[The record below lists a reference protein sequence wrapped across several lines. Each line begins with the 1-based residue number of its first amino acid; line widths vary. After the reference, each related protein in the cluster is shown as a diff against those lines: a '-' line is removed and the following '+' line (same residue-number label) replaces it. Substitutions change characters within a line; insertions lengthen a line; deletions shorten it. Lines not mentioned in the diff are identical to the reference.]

1 MRTGCITLL
10 LLFLSCLGYGKITL
24 PGYFTDNMVL
34 QQQTKVKIH
43 GRSSDR
49 GSIELRVSWDKKI
62 YKGTIGENGEWEIEL
77 STPKAGGPFHIVFS
91 DASEECFLDN
101 IMVGEVWFCSGQ
113 SNMEMP
119 LAGWGKVLN
128 YEQEI
133 READYPSIRL
143 FQVKKET
150 SVVPEEVLHS
160 TTGKWQECSPASV
173 SDFSS
178 LGYFFARNLWNT
190 LKVPV
195 GIIDCTWGG
204 TPIEG
209 WSSYEAMKTIPVY
222 AQKVEE
228 LQKLDSN
235 EEMLRNKFEKDKSE
249 WLRNLTV
256 TDKGYNDGKYTWA
269 SCSYD
274 DRSWSS
280 MALPQNW
287 EQTELS
293 SFDGIAWFRKTI
305 EIPQEWEGRR
315 LTLRLGMIDDEDV
328 TYFNGVEIARGAGY
342 NSPRKY
348 TVPAELVKAG
358 KAVIAI
364 KVLDYNGDGGIC
376 GKGDDFWISANEDG
390 KTAPATENSK
400 IVLANEWKY
409 KIGISLKDFP
419 VFPVYP
425 LNNVQSP
432 AAIYN
437 AMVNPL
443 ISFPIKGILWYQGE
457 ANVGNADRYA
467 DMFQAM
473 IQDWRS
479 KWQNM
484 EMPFYFV
491 QLANYLERREIQPD
505 SQWAALR
512 EAQSDALHLA
522 HTGMVVNIDLG
533 EANDIHPKNKQEV
546 GRRLA
551 SLTLQNTYGQKVEGT
566 SPVYKNYVVDG
577 NSVRLSFEGVK
588 KGFRAV
594 DSLTGFTIAGTD
606 HVFYKANAKIEGN
619 EIVVWSDE
627 VMYPVVVRYGWAD
640 NPDCNL
646 YDMQSG
652 LPISPFRTDHR

>member
-10 LLFLSCLGYGKITL
+10 LLFLSCLGYGKIIL

-43 GRSSDR
+43 GQSSDH

-62 YKGTIGENGEWEIEL
+62 YKGPIGEDGEWEIEIN
-77 STPKAGGPFHIVFS
+77 TPKAGGPFRIVFS

-133 READYPSIRL
+133 KEANYPLIRL

-150 SVVPEEVLHS
+150 SAVPEKVLHS
-160 TTGKWQECSPASV
+160 TMGKWQECSPASV

-209 WSSYEAMKTIPVY
+209 WSSYEVMKMIPDY
-222 AQKVEE
+222 APKVEE
-228 LQKLDSN
+228 LQRLDSN
-235 EEMLRNKFEKDKSE
+235 EETLRSKFEKDKSE
-249 WLRNLTV
+249 WLQNLTIA
-256 TDKGYNDGKYTWA
+256 DEGYNDGKFTWA

-274 DRSWSS
+274 DRSWNN
-280 MALPQNW
+280 MVLPQNW
-287 EQTELS
+287 GQTELS
-293 SFDGIAWFRKTI
+293 NFDGVVWFRKTI
-305 EIPQEWEGRR
+305 EIPQEWAGKQ

-328 TYFNGVEIARGAGY
+328 TYFNGVEIAEGTGY
-342 NSPRKY
+342 NSPRQY
-348 TVPAELVKAG
+348 TVPSELVKEG
-358 KAVIAI
+358 KAVIAVR
-364 KVLDYNGDGGIC
+364 VLDYNGDGGIC
-376 GKGDDFWISANEDG
+376 GENNSFWISANEDDRI
-390 KTAPATENSK
+390 A
-400 IVLANEWKY
+400 LANEWKY
-409 KIGISLKDFP
+409 KAGISLRNFP
-419 VFPVYP
+419 AFPVYP
-425 LNNVQSP
+425 LNNTQSP
-432 AAIYN
+432 ASIYN

-443 ISFPIKGILWYQGE
+443 VSFPIKGILWYQGE
-457 ANVGNADRYA
+457 ANVGNAARYS

-491 QLANYLERREIQPD
+491 QLANYLKRQEVQPD

-533 EANDIHPKNKQEV
+533 EADDIHPKNKQEV

-551 SLTLQNTYGQKVEGT
+551 SLALQNTYRKKVEGT
-566 SPVYKNYVVDG
+566 SPVYKNYIIDG
-577 NSVRLSFEGVK
+577 DSIRLSFEGAR
-588 KGFRAV
+588 KGFRVV
-594 DSLTGFTIAGTD
+594 DSITGFTIAGTD

-619 EIVVWSDE
+619 EIIVWSDK
-627 VMYPVVVRYGWAD
+627 VMFPVAVRYGWAD
-640 NPDCNL
+640 NPECNL
-646 YDMQSG
+646 YDMQSE
-652 LPISPFRTDHR
+652 LPLSPFRTDRR